1 MRRFLSGV
9 CVLGVLWASAAV
21 AGAQVKPKLEDLNR
35 VMKKAGPVQQTLV
48 KALLAG
54 DQATAK
60 SQLGVLKSGI
70 VDAQPFWSL
79 NKRADAMDISKQ
91 VVAKI
96 DGLGKIIDASPLDSK
111 SALAAVQ
118 DLNKTCNECHKVYRA
133 TDDDGH
139 YMLKPGSVPG
149 Y

>member
-1 MRRFLSGV
+1 MRRFVSGV
-9 CVLGVLWASAAV
+9 CVLGVLWVSAAV
-21 AGAQVKPKLEDLNR
+21 TTAQVKPKIEDLNR

-60 SQLGVLKSGI
+60 SQVAVLKSGI
-70 VDAQPFWSL
+70 VDAQPFWSA
-79 NKRADAMDISKQ
+79 NKRADAMEISKT

-96 DGLGKIIDASPLDSK
+96 DGLTKIIDASPLDSK
-111 SALAAVQ
+111 AALAAVQ
-118 DLNKTCNECHKVYRA
+118 DLNKSCNECHKTYRS
-133 TDDDGH
+133 TDEDGH
-139 YMLKPGSVPG
+139 YVLKPGSVPG